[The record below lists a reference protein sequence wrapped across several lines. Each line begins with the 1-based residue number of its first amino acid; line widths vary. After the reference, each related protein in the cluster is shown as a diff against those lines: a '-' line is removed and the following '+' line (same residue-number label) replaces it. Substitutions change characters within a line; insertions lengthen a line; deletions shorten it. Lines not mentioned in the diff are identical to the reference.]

1 MLKLSIQLLV
11 LSVFYFFQNLISI
24 FLLWALGLVSEADLC
39 EVCGQGSEMGEG
51 SGCEHLF
58 RMAPSWQVTAKA
70 RSFCQV
76 TLSISL
82 CARAHSL
89 PVSLG
94 ALR

>member
-76 TLSISL
+76 TLSIPL